1 MIKTISDLGPQY
13 SPQQV
18 ACPQCA
24 AGWRFQR
31 SSFAFVDCSGFESY
45 ELKCA
50 ECGAALIGVID
61 PRDDQLLLS

>member
-1 MIKTISDLGPQY
+1 LSRPFSIRPSQILVSGGAIS
-13 SPQQV
+13 
-18 ACPQCA
+18 
-24 AGWRFQR
+24 
-31 SSFAFVDCSGFESY
+31 FVDCSGFENY